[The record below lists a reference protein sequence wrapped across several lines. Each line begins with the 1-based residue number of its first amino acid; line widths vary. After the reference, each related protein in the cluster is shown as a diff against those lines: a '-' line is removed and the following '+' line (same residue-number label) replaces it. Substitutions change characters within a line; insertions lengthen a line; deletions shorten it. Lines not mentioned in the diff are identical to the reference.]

1 MVTSKTGLWEYIFV
15 SRIIN
20 ELSDIIFFF
29 FSLIDVSSCPTTF
42 GQHPKVGLMAES
54 GPHVS
59 FNATAALRS
68 GQLLQRSPCAVPIR
82 SHTYVLTSQ
91 AQPKKVR

>member
-1 MVTSKTGLWEYIFV
+1 
-15 SRIIN
+15 
-20 ELSDIIFFF
+20 
-29 FSLIDVSSCPTTF
+29 
-42 GQHPKVGLMAES
+42 MAES

-68 GQLLQRSPCAVPIR
+68 GQLLQRPPCAVPIR